1 MWAMR
6 RALSRETGLFR
17 QLWANDEGVAGIEMA
32 IITPVLLILL
42 CGGGEICLYAR
53 SHFQASQMASTVADA
68 VSRYKAITSSDITS
82 IFTVSSEIMGTAD
95 FKENGTVILTSVSR
109 TGGATPTVAWQCK
122 AGPIESA
129 SKIGK
134 VSETA
139 TLPGNLPLDA
149 TDNVIVAEVFYQYSP
164 LFADSLPVEK
174 QLYKTAVFRPR
185 LGSLTSAPGC

>member
-1 MWAMR
+1 V
-6 RALSRETGLFR
+6 R
-17 QLWANDEGVAGIEMA
+17 QLWANDDGVAGIEMA

-95 FKENGTVILTSVSR
+95 FQENGSVILTSVSR

-122 AGPIESA
+122 GGPIRAQARSA
-129 SKIGK
+129 RSRRQQRYL
-134 VSETA
+134 A
-139 TLPGNLPLDA
+139 TYLLTRRTMSSLRKFLPIFPAVRRL
-149 TDNVIVAEVFYQYSP
+149 SP
-164 LFADSLPVEK
+164 CRKAALQNCRFPSP
-174 QLYKTAVFRPR
+174 PW
-185 LGSLTSAPGC
+185 